1 MSSGTGFKRSLTGGV
16 AFFAIAMSAPTAFAQ
31 QGGSDQG
38 VLEGQDGGR
47 DVIVVTAQ
55 RREERLQDVPLS
67 VTAVSAETLET
78 RNIVD
83 VSRLDVVTPG
93 FTYGRSGIDSRPAMR
108 GVRTENVGVNG
119 DTTIGYF
126 IDGIYQSRAAQA
138 SAAFVDVSRVEVQR
152 GPQGTLYGRNTF
164 GGNISVVTNAPELG
178 AQSFAV
184 NGQYGSFNTARGDA
198 YVNIPIGDRAAVR
211 FAGAIAQGDGY
222 VENAFNSEAD
232 LFDTDMSYL
241 RGALRVQPID
251 TLDIVLRADVL
262 EQSGNGG
269 SAFGYKLIGSY
280 YNPTLGAPV
289 FNSTPLFL
297 NTRPNNRDGIDDN
310 PGLAG
315 VQDLGIPIFA
325 ASDPYTIDNDFLSS
339 LDLKRTGF
347 TGEIAWDVGAVTL
360 KSITGY
366 VDFET
371 ERTQDSD
378 FSRNRIAADYQLT
391 ASESLSQELQILS
404 DFEGPVQFVAGAYYF
419 KDDLKGTFINQQFS
433 PIVNGVAA
441 NGGVPFGGSF
451 YDDQVSH
458 VISTAFYGQAE
469 YQATEQLKFTAG
481 VRYTEDDKR
490 FRVNRPVAQSAAN
503 AIGVI
508 IQNPVPFDFD
518 PTAAVDR
525 ELQKTFDKTT
535 WRIGADYKLTA
546 DNLVY
551 ASAATGFRS
560 GGFNTQTVA
569 QIQTFAPEEVTAY
582 EIGSK
587 NYYPAYDLTINL
599 AAFFNQYQDL
609 QEQRQVPVGSTTA
622 SIVFNAAEAESS
634 GFEAEAIWTPSEALT
649 IGGTLS
655 LLNAE
660 YTAFPDAPLPGGFS
674 NPITG
679 PGVTNAALLPPGLDC
694 RIVPNSTTPGTPN
707 GVLGCDLSGNQIP
720 YSPEY
725 SGTLYGSYE
734 FALADGSRITPFAA
748 VTFAA
753 EAFGQPY
760 NTQLERTDA
769 YARVDLSVEWAP
781 NDQFSVRAF
790 VDNATDEVILNRAV
804 YGGGGALQG
813 SWQPPRTWGV
823 RVGYRS

>member
-1 MSSGTGFKRSLTGGV
+1 MTRTQIQRTSTSWLALS
-16 AFFAIAMSAPTAFAQ
+16 FASAAIGLSAPTAIAQ
-31 QGGSDQG
+31 AAASADQA
-38 VLEGQDGGR
+38 DGNR
-47 DVIVVTAQ
+47 AIVVVTAQ
-55 RREERLQDVPLS
+55 RREEDLQEVPLS
-67 VTAVSAETLET
+67 VTAVSGETLEE

-138 SAAFVDVSRVEVQR
+138 SAAFVDVERVEVQR

-164 GGNISVVTNAPELG
+164 GGNISVVTNAPDLDRE
-178 AQSFAV
+178 SFAA
-184 NGQYGSFNTARGDA
+184 NLQYGSFETGRFDGFVNAPLGDK
-198 YVNIPIGDRAAVR
+198 AAVR
-211 FAGAIAQGDGY
+211 LAGGFVRGGGY
-222 VENAFNSEAD
+222 VENAFNDDAE
-232 LFDTDMSYL
+232 LFDQDSSYL
-241 RGALRVQPID
+241 RGSLKLEPTDNLEV
-251 TLDIVLRADVL
+251 TLRADYL
-262 EQSGNGG
+262 KQAGNGG

-280 YNPTLGAPV
+280 YNPTVGAAV

-310 PGLAG
+310 PSLAG

-325 ASDPYTIDNDFLSS
+325 KDDPYKVDTDLVSF
-339 LDLKRTGF
+339 LDLERVGY
-347 TGEIAWDVGAVTL
+347 TGEVVWDLGAITL

-371 ERTQDSD
+371 ERTSDTD
-378 FSRNRIAADYQLT
+378 FSRNTLGVDYQLT
-391 ASESLSQELQILS
+391 ASESLSQEVQMLS
-404 DFEGPVQFVAGAYYF
+404 DFSGPFQFVAGAYYF
-419 KDDLKGTFINQQFS
+419 KDDLKGVFINQQLS
-433 PIVNGVAA
+433 PVLNGVVA

-469 YQATEQLKFTAG
+469 LNLSEQFKLTAG

-503 AIGVI
+503 VIGVVI
-508 IQNPVPFDFD
+508 RNPVPFDFD
-518 PTAAVDR
+518 PGAGVDT
-525 ELQKTFDKTT
+525 ELQETFDKTT
-535 WRIGADYKLTA
+535 WRVGADYRLTP

-560 GGFNTQTVA
+560 GGFNTQTAA

-587 NYYPAYDLTINL
+587 NFFPGSNFTVNL

-622 SIVFNAAEAESS
+622 SIIFNAAEAEAY
-634 GFEAEAIWTPSEALT
+634 GLEAEAMWTPTEALSL
-649 IGGTLS
+649 GGTLS
-655 LLNAE
+655 ILNAE
-660 YTAFPDAPLPGGFS
+660 YTDFPDAPLPGGFA
-674 NPITG
+674 NPVSGLNTIN
-679 PGVTNAALLPPGLDC
+679 PALLPPGFNC
-694 RIVPNSTTPGTPN
+694 RIVPNSQTPGTPN
-707 GVLGCDLSGNQIP
+707 GVLGCNLSGNKIP

-725 SGTLYGSYE
+725 SGTVYGSYE
-734 FALADGSRITPFAA
+734 FALPGGGTLTPFAA
-748 VTFAA
+748 VTYSA
-753 EAFGQPY
+753 EFFGQPF

-769 YARVDLSVEWAP
+769 FARVDLSVEWAP
-781 NDQFSVRAF
+781 SETVSIRAF
-790 VDNATDEVILNRAV
+790 VDNATNEEVLNRTV

-813 SWQPPRTWGV
+813 SWQPPRTWGIRIGV
-823 RVGYRS
+823 KN